1 MLNRWAHKRT
11 ASPGLAWPEV
21 LQGTLISSRCP
32 NDTEGRLT
40 HAGREIKER
49 KTGIRAIRE
58 HQKHT
63 PALQQQRS
71 AIDENMEL
79 PLTYPFR
86 QPRGFFFQAADLQR
100 DALGA
105 RDKEQDG
112 SKHIQSWFTAVFLR
126 HPCTLDLRATAQAT
140 MIDIIFRR
148 SYRIPVKEGAAL
160 GVFD

>member
-1 MLNRWAHKRT
+1 MLNRWAHKHT

-21 LQGTLISSRCP
+21 LQGTLISSRCS

-40 HAGREIKER
+40 HAGREIKEG
-49 KTGIRAIRE
+49 KTGIRAIRV
-58 HQKHT
+58 HQKHR

-71 AIDENMEL
+71 ATDENMEL

-86 QPRGFFFQAADLQR
+86 QSRCFFFQAADLQR

-112 SKHIQSWFTAVFLR
+112 SKHTVMIHCSILTTLV
-126 HPCTLDLRATAQAT
+126 HPGPQGDG
-140 MIDIIFRR
+140 
-148 SYRIPVKEGAAL
+148 SGYRDPQDVQPF
-160 GVFD
+160 VPNSS